1 MPKMWKTRDLPGV
14 HVPGKFHQV
23 CKKIQMFVMRS
34 HDTRQAGVQGMKHT
48 TYSMWHTT
56 SSTTSSMKVKKRNKE

>member
-23 CKKIQMFVMRS
+23 CEKIQMSVMRS
-34 HDTRQAGVQGMKHT
+34 HDTRQAGVQGMKQT
-48 TYSMWHTT
+48 IYSMWHTT
-56 SSTTSSMKVKKRNKE
+56 SSIGVK